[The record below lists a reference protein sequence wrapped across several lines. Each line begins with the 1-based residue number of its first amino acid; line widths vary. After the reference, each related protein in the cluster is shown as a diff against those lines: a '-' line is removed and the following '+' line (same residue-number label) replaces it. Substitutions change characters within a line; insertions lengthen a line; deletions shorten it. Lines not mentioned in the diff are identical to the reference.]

1 MPSCKYCNEPMK
13 RVMDVHT
20 GFAYYRCVHC
30 GSCGPH
36 VKCADKIGWE
46 EELDLKTLGQSI
58 DVKTTSAEN
67 DLRNRNDVLSGRYSK
82 LKACDLPSVNRILRE
97 TQQEMMSLQ
106 DGREDYDKPYY
117 LEKMAAIYKKKAT
130 YLKYK
135 FKYEEELRSI
145 KEQIRDN
152 KKKLK
157 ELKSGR
163 EEAKKP
169 KGPKNGK
176 GKSKVRAKKANRS

>member
-13 RVMDVHT
+13 RVLD
-20 GFAYYRCVHC
+20 GSSLFAYYRCPHC

-36 VKCADKIGWE
+36 VKYVDKIGWKQ
-46 EELDLKTLGQSI
+46 ELDLKTLGRSI
-58 DVKTTSAEN
+58 DVKTTSAED
-67 DLRNRNDVLSGRYSK
+67 DLRVRNDVLSGRYSK
-82 LKACDLPSVNRILRE
+82 LKSCELPSVNRILRE

-117 LEKMAAIYKKKAT
+117 LERMAAVYKKKAT

-135 FKYEEELRSI
+135 AKYEEELRSI
-145 KEQIRDN
+145 KDQIREN

-157 ELKSGR
+157 ELKGDK
-163 EEAKKP
+163 EKTKKP

-176 GKSKVRAKKANRS
+176 GKAKVRAKKANRS

>member
-13 RVMDVHT
+13 QVMDVRT
-20 GFAYYRCVHC
+20 GFSYYRCAHC

-36 VKCADKIGWE
+36 VKCVNKLGWQ

-58 DVKTTSAEN
+58 DVKAMSAED
-67 DLRNRNDVLSGRYSK
+67 DLRARNDVLSGRYSK
-82 LKACDLPSVNRILRE
+82 LKSCELPSVNRILRE
-97 TQQEMMSLQ
+97 TQQEMMGLQ
-106 DGREDYDKPYY
+106 DGRGDYDKPYY
-117 LEKMAAIYKKKAT
+117 LEKMAAVYKKKAT

-135 FKYEEELRSI
+135 AKYEEELRSI
-145 KEQIRDN
+145 KEQIREN
-152 KKKLK
+152 KRKLK

-163 EEAKKP
+163 EETKKP